1 MRTPRG
7 GLREPDTGTA
17 GVSPT
22 RVRGL
27 LLDAAGTLIHPRE
40 PIGETYARVARAH
53 GARISPQRIEQAFHR
68 VFAAEA
74 PMLFP
79 AAAAAEVPAL
89 EREWWR
95 KVVRKSFQA
104 ADSAAKPR
112 DFDTLFRILWERFAD
127 PSAWRLAPG
136 AREALRALRAS
147 GVAIAVV
154 SNFDSRLPA
163 ILDGHRLTPLLD
175 AIVLPIHA
183 RACKPDPAI
192 FRAALDVLGCEPAAA
207 ACLGDDPEKDLAG
220 ARALGMRA
228 IDVSGLAT
236 LADLPARILEEC
248 R

>member
-1 MRTPRG
+1 M
-7 GLREPDTGTA
+7 
-17 GVSPT
+17 SPG

-27 LLDAAGTLIHPRE
+27 LLDAAGTLIHLQE
-40 PIGETYARVARAH
+40 PVGETYARVARAH
-53 GARISPQRIEQAFHR
+53 GTRISPRRIEEAFRR
-68 VFAAEA
+68 VFAAQA

-95 KVVRKSFQA
+95 EVVRKSFLV
-104 ADSAAKPR
+104 ADSPTRPR
-112 DFDTLFRILWERFAD
+112 DFDTLFRTLWEGFAD
-127 PSAWRLAPG
+127 PSAWRLASG
-136 AREALRALRAS
+136 AREGLLALRAS
-147 GVAIAVV
+147 GVATAVV

-163 ILDGHRLTPLLD
+163 ILEGHRLTALLD

-192 FRAALDVLGCEPAAA
+192 FRAALDVLGCEPAEA

-220 ARALGMRA
+220 ARALGIRA